1 MYPRRSIG
9 IGLALV
15 AGATMLSGCH
25 DRHSKVTE
33 RREIIVQH
41 EPAPPPREV
50 VIERYEPA
58 PPPETVVIT
67 EEPAREVIIVREA
80 PPPIIV
86 ETCPPPPVIGMVWV
100 QGYWVHDHGHYS
112 WYKGR
117 HVRPV
122 PDHRFEP
129 ARWEHSQRGWQF
141 HRERWA
147 PEPGPRGQ
155 RDHGGSRD
163 HGDRGGSRDRGDS
176 RNRDGSHDRSGSRR

>member
-15 AGATMLSGCH
+15 VGATVLAGCH
-25 DRHSKVTE
+25 DHHTKVKEYREVIIE
-33 RREIIVQH
+33 RA
-41 EPAPPPREV
+41 EPAPE
-50 VIERYEPA
+50 
-58 PPPETVVIT
+58 PETIVIT

-117 HVRPV
+117 HVRPI

-147 PEPGPRGQ
+147 PEPGPRSQ
-155 RDHGGSRD
+155 RGSRD
-163 HGDRGGSRDRGDS
+163 HGGA
-176 RNRDGSHDRSGSRR
+176 RR